1 MALMGAV
8 RPPTAPKIKRKIGVG
23 KRKQERQATHEQE
36 LNTARPTSME
46 VEQNFPRDATQ
57 DNRQVTLG
65 GPPEG
70 HKAGAKKKGKQRGPK
85 GGLKLAQP
93 SKLAGAAKPPRAS
106 AATAAPAPLKY
117 LKGRPV
123 AAAVAAP
130 PSGGCACEADD
141 PKAAKRARKAEL
153 RRAQKAEKRRKLR
166 AHQVM
171 SKGGMERIVTPTT
184 ASEHPFET
192 EAKDHA
198 ETPFEAYRDV
208 EPFLFQLALQ
218 RETTK
223 KALRIYDPY
232 FCEGSMVHNLGR
244 LVSTMIA
251 AAFLLHDTLTRFLVG
266 PDSARRRRR
275 GARMCTTKTRT
286 STPRSPAMRPQH
298 TTYS

>member
-70 HKAGAKKKGKQRGPK
+70 HKAGAKKKGKHRGPK

-141 PKAAKRARKAEL
+141 PKAAKRAQS
-153 RRAQKAEKRRKLR
+153 RA
-166 AHQVM
+166 
-171 SKGGMERIVTPTT
+171 
-184 ASEHPFET
+184 ASGPESR
-192 EAKDHA
+192 EAA
-198 ETPFEAYRDV
+198 
-208 EPFLFQLALQ
+208 Q
-218 RETTK
+218 
-223 KALRIYDPY
+223 
-232 FCEGSMVHNLGR
+232 
-244 LVSTMIA
+244 A
-251 AAFLLHDTLTRFLVG
+251 A
-266 PDSARRRRR
+266 
-275 GARMCTTKTRT
+275 
-286 STPRSPAMRPQH
+286 STPSDEQGRHGKNRH
-298 TTYS
+298 TDDCL